1 MSKNQSRV
9 AVVAVDFG
17 SSGDDAVVQALL
29 MLDEGALSLL
39 HAVHVLDPRDVIDDP
54 EQPALATEEEVLARA
69 PSILMKRIERMAAN
83 SGLRIDLSKVRTHAR
98 IGRAADAIHQV
109 AIDYDA
115 DLIIVGTHG
124 RKGID
129 RLVLGSVAEAL
140 VRKARC
146 PVLVARPKDYTGL
159 SKSERPDQPY
169 GPGEEPRP
177 SQPPHD
183 VHDHITTQEVSWS
196 SDEQRPT
203 GFRIV

>member
-1 MSKNQSRV
+1 MSKIQSRV

-17 SSGDDAVVQALL
+17 SSGDDAVVQALQ
-29 MLDEGALSLL
+29 MLDEGAISLL

-69 PSILMKRIERMAAN
+69 PTILLKRIERMTGN
-83 SGLRIDLSKVRTHAR
+83 SGLRIDLSKVCTHAR
-98 IGRAADAIHQV
+98 IGRAAEAIHQV

-140 VRKARC
+140 VRTARC

-169 GPGEEPRP
+169 GPGEKPR
-177 SQPPHD
+177 SSRPPHD
-183 VHDHITTQEVSWS
+183 VQEHITTQEVSWS
-196 SDEQRPT
+196 ADEQRPT